1 MLKYQP
7 TPENLV
13 HLTPF
18 FSFMLLNTREKI
30 RTPLAGQVHSALP
43 LSVFYLNL
51 GDDPILVVDKSLEQT
66 KVNRSQID
74 INGSSLY
81 KILKTMYIGY

>member
-1 MLKYQP
+1 
-7 TPENLV
+7 
-13 HLTPF
+13 
-18 FSFMLLNTREKI
+18 MLLNTRENI

-51 GDDPILVVDKSLEQT
+51 GDDPILVVDKSLERT

-81 KILKTMYIGY
+81 KILKTMYTSTRH